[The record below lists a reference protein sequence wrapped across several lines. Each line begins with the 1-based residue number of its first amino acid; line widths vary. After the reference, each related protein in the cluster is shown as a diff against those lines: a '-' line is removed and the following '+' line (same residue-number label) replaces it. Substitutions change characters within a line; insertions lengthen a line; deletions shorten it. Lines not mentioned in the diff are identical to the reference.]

1 MSTAHR
7 AIIERMDLEVR
18 HLRLVAAIAETGS
31 VTRAG
36 ERLHLTQSAL
46 SHQLK
51 DIEDRLGTRLFHRI
65 GKRMVPTPAGEAVL
79 RSADSVLDLLQRTEE
94 AVRRSAGGSRGIL
107 RIATECYTCYH
118 WLPALLKEYRTAHP
132 GIDVRVEVAHT
143 HAPFEALLSGKLD
156 IAIMSD
162 RVRDRRVVSKPL
174 FEDDMLVIVPPEHRL
189 AGRRFV
195 RLEDF
200 AGETLLVYPPKEES
214 TVGNYILSR
223 AGVAPAVIQEV
234 ALTEAIIEL
243 VKAGLGIAVLAE
255 WAIAPYV
262 RAHSLR
268 AVPLTARGYRRRWTA
283 VVLRGMADAPHIRD
297 FITVLAK
304 QSPTSSN
311 RLRRPG
317 LLRFDPPKYLVRA
330 RRA

>member
-1 MSTAHR
+1 
-7 AIIERMDLEVR
+7 MDLEVR
-18 HLRLVAAIAETGS
+18 HLRLVVAIAETGS

-36 ERLHLTQSAL
+36 GRLHLTQSAL
-46 SHQLK
+46 SHQLR
-51 DIEDRLGTRLFHRI
+51 DMEDRLGTRLFHRV

-79 RSADSVLDLLQRTEE
+79 RSASRVLDLLQRTEE
-94 AVRRSAGGSRGIL
+94 DVRRSAGGRHGTV

-118 WLPALLKEYRTAHP
+118 WLPALLKEYRIAHP
-132 GIDVRVEVAHT
+132 GIEVQVGVAHT
-143 HAPFEALLSGKLD
+143 NAPFEALLNGKLD
-156 IAIMSD
+156 VAIMSD

-189 AGRRFV
+189 AERRFV

-200 AGETLLVYPPKEES
+200 AEETLLVYPPKEES

-223 AGVAPAVIQEV
+223 AGVAPAAIQEV

-262 RAHSLR
+262 RARSLC
-268 AVPLTARGYRRRWTA
+268 AIPLTARGYRRHWSA
-283 VVLRGMADAPHIRD
+283 VVLRAMADAPHIRD
-297 FITVLAK
+297 FVAVLAK
-304 QSPTSSN
+304 QSPSN
-311 RLRRPG
+311 ENRARRPG
-317 LLRFDPPKYLVRA
+317 LLRFDRPKHLSRA
-330 RRA
+330 QPT